1 MPKYVPLMIVTIFF
15 TFCFVLLFVLNLRQ
29 NNLLQESS
37 EKLSSKIEISSELL
51 SKIEISNEKL
61 SNKIE
66 ISIEKLSSKI
76 EISKRLF
83 EVCQSQPCQHGGMCR
98 LNESYS
104 HNCICINN
112 FTGSNCQFEPGSL
125 LLLRISIGIYIK
137 INNILNYN

>member
-29 NNLLQESS
+29 NNLLQESF
-37 EKLSSKIEISSELL
+37 LSKIEISS
-51 SKIEISNEKL
+51 EKL

-76 EISKRLF
+76 EISKKLF

-104 HNCICINN
+104 YNCICINN

-137 INNILNYN
+137 I

>member
-37 EKLSSKIEISSELL
+37 EKLL
-51 SKIEISNEKL
+51 
-61 SNKIE
+61 
-66 ISIEKLSSKI
+66 SKI

-104 HNCICINN
+104 YNCICINN

-137 INNILNYN
+137 L

>member
-15 TFCFVLLFVLNLRQ
+15 TFCFVLLFVLILRQ

-37 EKLSSKIEISSELL
+37 EKLL
-51 SKIEISNEKL
+51 
-61 SNKIE
+61 
-66 ISIEKLSSKI
+66 SKI

-104 HNCICINN
+104 YNCICINN

-137 INNILNYN
+137 I

>member
-29 NNLLQESS
+29 NNLLQESF
-37 EKLSSKIEISSELL
+37 LSKIEISSEKLL
-51 SKIEISNEKL
+51 
-61 SNKIE
+61 
-66 ISIEKLSSKI
+66 SKI

-104 HNCICINN
+104 YNCICINN

-137 INNILNYN
+137 L